1 VSLKLIYLQY
11 PLVTLAFA
19 AFIYLALFKLMQ
31 RRDPWRVLALFAALN
46 ILRFAGGAAALAA
59 LSKSGAPAFLV
70 QVASGDLVTALLAV
84 ATLILLL
91 RRSPHALFAA
101 TLMNVVGLLDILVSE
116 GWIGYLELKG
126 YVVRGSF
133 VHGPSIGAALYT
145 AMHLYAFYFIA
156 RAGSARATAPG

>member
-1 VSLKLIYLQY
+1 VSLKSIYLQY
-11 PLVTLAFA
+11 AIATLAFA
-19 AFIYLALFKLMQ
+19 ALIYLAFVKLM
-31 RRDPWRVLALFAALN
+31 RHRDPWRVLTLFTALN
-46 ILRFAGGAAALAA
+46 VLRFAGGAAALAA

-84 ATLILLL
+84 ATLLLLL

-101 TLMNVVGLLDILVSE
+101 TLMNVVGLLDILVSQA
-116 GWIGYLELKG
+116 WLGYLQLKG
-126 YVVRGSF
+126 HAVGGSF

-145 AMHLYAFYFIA
+145 AMHLYSFYFIA